1 MAKSSPGPDLKGALE
16 AMRREPSRGRGRKG
30 PIYKWMAARYDALSR
45 QFAHEPPS
53 WVALARYFADHGL
66 MTAAGL
72 PPTPEIL
79 RSTWNRV
86 SQDAKRRRLKPEP
99 QEPQDTPPADVP
111 RSTTATDDPPASR
124 PTGKPTFTPAGP
136 KTFTNPEEE
145 T

>member
-1 MAKSSPGPDLKGALE
+1 MTKSPTGPDLKGALE

-30 PIYKWMAARYDALSR
+30 PIYKWMDDRYDALSR

-66 MTAAGL
+66 MTVAGL

-86 SQDAKRRRLKPEP
+86 SQDAKRRQIKPEL
-99 QEPQDTPPADVP
+99 QKLQDNPPADT
-111 RSTTATDDPPASR
+111 RRDFAAADDPPGSK
-124 PTGKPTFTPAGP
+124 PTRKPTFKPAGP
-136 KTFTNPEEE
+136 KNYD
-145 T
+145 